1 MLRTLALVVL
11 VSALASAQTPSTAQS
26 MVYLDQSNPFT
37 PDFTAAPMQKSVPVV
52 VTTDPANARYTVTF
66 ILNKNNGS
74 IFQGIT
80 SAVNTGTY
88 NPGGWD
94 RATIQVVDNQT
105 KTVIYSY
112 TCKKYN
118 NNSGDPTKSTA
129 ECLAKHWKSSLQ
141 K

>member
-1 MLRTLALVVL
+1 MLRTLTLIVL
-11 VSALASAQTPSTAQS
+11 GSALAFAQTPSSGKST
-26 MVYLDQSNPFT
+26 VYLDQDNPFA
-37 PDFTAAPMQKSVPVV
+37 PDFTAALTAKSVPVV

-66 ILNKNNGS
+66 SMNKNNGS

-80 SAVNTGTY
+80 SAINNGTY

-94 RATIQVVDNQT
+94 RATMQVVDNQT
-105 KTVIYSY
+105 KTITYSY
-112 TCKKYN
+112 TCKKN
-118 NNSGDPTKSTA
+118 QDKFGDSMKSTA